1 MESFN
6 SIDNNAEAQRVQ
18 GGGEDERGGMEV
30 LEVSDA
36 GLASL

>member
-18 GGGEDERGGMEV
+18 GGGEDERGEWKC
-30 LEVSDA
+30 
-36 GLASL
+36 